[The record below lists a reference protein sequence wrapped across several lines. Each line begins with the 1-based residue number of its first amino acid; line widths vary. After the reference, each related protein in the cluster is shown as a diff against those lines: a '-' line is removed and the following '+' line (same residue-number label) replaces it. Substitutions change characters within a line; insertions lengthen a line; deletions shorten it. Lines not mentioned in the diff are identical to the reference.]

1 MEGLLSWLV
10 PRLHVSRLAGAV
22 LIGLAVFAGYLF
34 AGWVSGPRDTTQLA
48 RICAQVDYVNSLQDE
63 LPIQQAA
70 SEEIRNEF
78 AMLVEQCRLALGDR
92 REASD

>member
-1 MEGLLSWLV
+1 MEGLSRLM
-10 PRLHVSRLAGAV
+10 PRLRVSRLAGAV

-63 LPIQQAA
+63 LPTQQAA
-70 SEEIRNEF
+70 TEEIRNEF

-92 REASD
+92 GEESD